1 MQVSSSS
8 EDAADDKD
16 DDFEPEGKNKRSKKQ
31 PVKNKAGNAA
41 DVSSVS
47 IPFTKGVVNPRNPS
61 AEMKQ
66 FLVEGGLTWAIY
78 ELQCKELTQGD
89 GTMVLNDNAL
99 SLNFK
104 RRNSISD
111 QGFNKF
117 FWENIDSMRSS
128 GAKDAGKRDV
138 VFQTNQV
145 IDAIMS
151 IIIIIIIIVIIVIT
165 IIIIITTTIIIIVII
180 ITITIITIIIT
191 TTTIRVWF
199 SALSWMACLAITPG
213 LERKTTACAAREKK
227 TFRAINHSNRCF
239 TAAARAL
246 ACGDVA
252 LHRCVT
258 PRAGLL

>member
-1 MQVSSSS
+1 VSSSS

-61 AEMKQ
+61 PEMKQ
-66 FLVEGGLTWAIY
+66 FLEDGGLTWAIY
-78 ELQCKELTQGD
+78 ELQCKELNPGE
-89 GTMVLNDNAL
+89 GTMVLNDTSL

-104 RRNSISD
+104 RRHSIAD
-111 QGFNKF
+111 QGFNNF
-117 FWENIDSMRSS
+117 FWENIVSMRSS

-138 VFQTNQV
+138 VFQTSEV
-145 IDAIMS
+145 IDAIIS
-151 IIIIIIIIVIIVIT
+151 IIIIIIIVIIV
-165 IIIIITTTIIIIVII
+165 IIIITTTIIIIVII
-180 ITITIITIIIT
+180 ITVTIITIIIT

-213 LERKTTACAAREKK
+213 LERKTTACAAREKQ
-227 TFRAINHSNRCF
+227 HSAPLIIPNAVLLLQRVRLLAETLHCI
-239 TAAARAL
+239 AA
-246 ACGDVA
+246 
-252 LHRCVT
+252 
-258 PRAGLL
+258 